1 MAQSSPANDVAVM
14 AGTSTAVRRKADS
27 RRRQIA
33 GHAANLFDAAGS
45 TSPTM
50 DDIAA
55 AAGIAKPTLY
65 HYFKSKDE
73 ILLEIHEAFIDL
85 LIERHSDRMR
95 SAMTGTDLL
104 LGAMTDIFELRE
116 THHGHVRVFFE
127 YYRQLPEP
135 HRTIIRTKRNL
146 YHSMI
151 EDTIRR
157 GVADGEFRD
166 VDPTLTTIA
175 VFGLCNWSHLE
186 LSRVAGKMRPRQFA
200 QTFGDYIIQGI
211 TAPGHG
217 STGGNRRSTEAR

>member
-1 MAQSSPANDVAVM
+1 MPARAANDVSVM
-14 AGTSTAVRRKADS
+14 AGTAKTARPKADS

-33 GHAANLFDAAGS
+33 GHAAELFDAAGS
-45 TSPTM
+45 TNPTM

-85 LIERHSDRMR
+85 LIDRHSERMR

-151 EDTIRR
+151 EDTVRR
-157 GVADGEFRD
+157 GVAQGEFRD

-200 QTFGDYIIQGI
+200 ETFGNYIIEGI
-211 TAPGHG
+211 AAPAHRPSKANGRP
-217 STGGNRRSTEAR
+217 SRSR